1 MIIFIYTTVS
11 LIVLS
16 TIPYKY
22 DRFVKTEKEIEAD
35 AKKEE
40 KNKKKKEKRKKNRK
54 SKRVTERLTT
64 ALPNFTFGISGPGP
78 VRPQSSVI
86 NGLESSPSRLKL
98 TESKK
103 DESFD
108 SNDDVKSTRKSKTLR
123 KDKHVSV
130 GSNFSLQNG
139 EELVDSSDAS
149 FDVTERETKIEF
161 NKSL

>member
-1 MIIFIYTTVS
+1 MS

-98 TESKK
+98 TESNK
-103 DESFD
+103 EETFD
-108 SNDDVKSTRKSKTLR
+108 LNDVKSTRKSKTLR

-139 EELVDSSDAS
+139 EELDSSGTS